1 MKESEYVKLIADG
14 GHLPPL
20 SGYDNGPKT
29 KNNKKLGSPH
39 GSEKYNILRSRQQ
52 ARMDSL
58 NNDVKSTKEKLR
70 VKVITVSNTKNDEL
84 SQKINQLSI
93 DADSV
98 LNITAIKNTFYIW
111 YEG

>member
-1 MKESEYVKLIADG
+1 MKESEYVKLIVDN
-14 GHLPPL
+14 GHLPLL
-20 SGYDNGPKT
+20 SDCGNNPKT
-29 KNNKKLGSPH
+29 KSNKKLGSPH
-39 GSEKYNILRSRQQ
+39 SSERHNILRSRQQ

-58 NNDVKSTKEKLR
+58 NNDAKSAKEKLK

-98 LNITAIKNTFYIW
+98 LNIIAIKNTFYIW